1 MIKNKNGLIILCVYF
16 LLLSIIV
23 IIFLNEIDQ
32 FIGGFDNCKIC
43 IKLHFNGYLTNWTII
58 HFVIFSIAGIISP
71 ENVYFIIIAGICWEI
86 TELYLEYTSKTNN
99 NHILCREKI
108 LNCKHSMNKTDFW
121 NHYLGIEEQT
131 DIKYVFC
138 SGGLLGS
145 LMDII
150 VNTIGVYSGIYMRQ
164 LLYK

>member
-1 MIKNKNGLIILCVYF
+1 MNNKNGIIILCVYF
-16 LLLSIIV
+16 LLLSVIV

-32 FIGGFDNCKIC
+32 VIGGFVNCKIC

-58 HFVIFSIAGIISP
+58 HFFIFSIAGFISP

-86 TELYLEYTSKTNN
+86 TELYFEYTSRTNN
-99 NHILCREKI
+99 NHILCRKEI
-108 LNCKHSMNKTDFW
+108 LNCKQNMNKTDFW
-121 NHYLGIEEQT
+121 NHYLGIKEHHDT
-131 DIKYVFC
+131 KYIFC

-145 LMDII
+145 VMDII
-150 VNTIGVYSGIYMRQ
+150 VNIIGVYNGIYMRR